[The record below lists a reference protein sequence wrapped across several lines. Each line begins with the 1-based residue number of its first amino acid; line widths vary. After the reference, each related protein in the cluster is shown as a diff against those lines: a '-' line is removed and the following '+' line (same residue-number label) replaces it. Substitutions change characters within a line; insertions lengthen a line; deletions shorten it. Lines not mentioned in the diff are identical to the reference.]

1 MSKRVLGAITVSLLL
16 LTAPAYAGGD
26 DEDGEY
32 SRNGV
37 YFMPT
42 ATFAIERFESW
53 TLKDSY
59 GAGARLGYRFH
70 RHLAAEAEYQWL
82 GGFDCK
88 GHGRCYVT
96 GGPQGGGVKVKEY
109 SAHIGTVNAKAFLL
123 TGRIQPY
130 ALVGVGGGRFEIQK
144 KARTLL
150 PDGETYEVSSS
161 SSYRGDFVT
170 RYGIG
175 VDLYG
180 DETWALFTEA
190 AYVLP
195 FGSLRDLDYVSI
207 EWGFLWRF

>member
-1 MSKRVLGAITVSLLL
+1 MSKRVLGAITVCLFLF
-16 LTAPAYAGGD
+16 TAPTYAGGD
-26 DEDGEY
+26 DGGDEY

-42 ATFAIERFESW
+42 AAFAIERFESRD
-53 TLKDSY
+53 LENSY

-70 RHLAAEAEYQWL
+70 PHLAAEVEYQWL
-82 GGFDCK
+82 GGFDCE
-88 GHGRCYVT
+88 GHARCYVT
-96 GGPQGGGVKVKEY
+96 GGPEVGGLKIKEY
-109 SAHIGTVNAKAFLL
+109 SAHVGTVNAKAFVL
-123 TGRIQPY
+123 TGRVQPY
-130 ALVGVGGGRFEIQK
+130 ALVGVGGGSFEVNK
-144 KARTLL
+144 EARILL
-150 PDGETYEVSSS
+150 PDGESYGE
-161 SSYRGDFVT
+161 SSYSSHRGDFVS

-180 DETWALFTEA
+180 DESWAMFTEA